1 MTLTSFI
8 NGTDVMYT
16 TQEQN
21 TGPISGNIQCLLN
34 PNKYCSTTPIPSVL
48 DGCSVNPFSNNIIRT
63 SGSQNNPLSGIQEDI
78 PTEFNSITP
87 RHFGD
92 SGSFAK
98 WSTIQNNNIGS
109 VLTNSSQRGLTWTK
123 SSSEPINP
131 IESSPPLKITNINN
145 NNYVNFSNYT
155 SMGLSEPINNIN
167 PSVLQ

>member
-1 MTLTSFI
+1 MSPTSFI
-8 NGTDVMYT
+8 NGTDIMYT

-21 TGPISGNIQCLLN
+21 TGPKSGNIQCLLN
-34 PNKYCSTTPIPSVL
+34 LNKYCYTTPIPSVL
-48 DGCSVNPFSNNIIRT
+48 YGCSVNPFSNDIIRT
-63 SGSQNNPLSGIQEDI
+63 SGSQINPLSGIQEDI
-78 PTEFNSITP
+78 PLEFDSKTL

-109 VLTNSSQRGLTWTK
+109 VLTNNGQRGLTWTK

-131 IESSPPLKITNINN
+131 IESSPPLKITSINDK
-145 NNYVNFSNYT
+145 NYVNFNNYT
-155 SMGLSEPINNIN
+155 YIGLPEPIPNIN